1 MSGSPPAAAAAAEI
15 ALASWANKLE
25 RDRVATRRWEG
36 PAIAKPATIW
46 GPPIRRRSTAT
57 AVQTAVRTPDS
68 PSRPR
73 RGHGRSATR
82 RMPRLHSLVLVSPAN
97 ACRIAA
103 VNHARRIGNQ
113 KTRTPTLPRCPHAIR
128 RVWFMLR
135 AAAAAAASVLRQF
148 NTMPDLCNVQRA
160 YEQIQCYVV

>member
-1 MSGSPPAAAAAAEI
+1 
-15 ALASWANKLE
+15 
-25 RDRVATRRWEG
+25 
-36 PAIAKPATIW
+36 
-46 GPPIRRRSTAT
+46 
-57 AVQTAVRTPDS
+57 
-68 PSRPR
+68 
-73 RGHGRSATR
+73 
-82 RMPRLHSLVLVSPAN
+82 MPRLHSLVLVRPAN

-113 KTRTPTLPRCPHAIR
+113 KTRTPTLPRCPHAYAIHSAVGGLSSVIVDGIPPIR

-135 AAAAAAASVLRQF
+135 AAAAAAVSVLRQF